1 MEDEPQ
7 QKTGTLRIIII
18 ALFIISILVFAIALI
33 IPIFH
38 PEPLEK
44 PINAAISKVYTPK
57 LTPPDRIKEE
67 QIHVYED
74 KIVIEVKNPKWARFA
89 ATQSMVP
96 FLDEGS
102 NALQIQPEAP
112 DDIQLGDIVS
122 YQYGDSVIIHRVIEI
137 SEDEQGRY
145 YIVKGDN
152 NPEPDP
158 IKVRFQ
164 QIRRILIGIIY

>member
-1 MEDEPQ
+1 MEDVQPPTS
-7 QKTGTLRIIII
+7 KLRKLII
-18 ALFIISILVFAIALI
+18 ALFVLSLI
-33 IPIFH
+33 IFIGALVIPLFH

-44 PINAAISKVYTPK
+44 PINAAISKIYTPK

-67 QIHVYED
+67 QIHIYED

-102 NALQIQPEAP
+102 NALQIQPEKP
-112 DDIQLGDIVS
+112 EDIQLGDIIS

-137 SEDEQGRY
+137 NEDEQGRY

-158 IKVRFQ
+158 VRVRFSQ
-164 QIRRILIGIIY
+164 VRRILIGIIY